1 MTDDSDGSENDK
13 RYLEKAAVAQ
23 TPDEDP
29 RDTEDITQV
38 EDE

>member
-13 RYLEKAAVAQ
+13 RDLEKAAIAQ

-29 RDTEDITQV
+29 RKTEDDTQTK
-38 EDE
+38 DE